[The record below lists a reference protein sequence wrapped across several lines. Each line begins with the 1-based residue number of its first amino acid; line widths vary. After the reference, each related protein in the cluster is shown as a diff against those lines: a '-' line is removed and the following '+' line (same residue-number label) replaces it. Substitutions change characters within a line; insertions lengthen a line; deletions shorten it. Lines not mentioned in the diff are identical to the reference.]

1 MNKNDI
7 ILCAIILVISLFILG
22 IFKIKDNKN
31 KEAIV
36 YHNNDVILKI
46 DLTDRESRTYTVN
59 GDNGDVVIETVDG
72 KVKVVEEIS
81 PKHLCSIQGYIENSM
96 ESIICLPNRIVIKI
110 NEKDDI
116 DTVVK

>member
-7 ILCAIILVISLFILG
+7 ILCVIILIVSLFILG
-22 IFKIKDNKN
+22 IFKLKHSEN

-36 YHNNDVILKI
+36 YHNNDVVLKI
-46 DLTDRESRTYTVN
+46 DLTDKEKRTYTVN

-72 KVKVVEEIS
+72 KVKVIEEIS

>member
-7 ILCAIILVISLFILG
+7 ILCIIILLISFFIFG
-22 IFKIKDNKN
+22 IFKIKNNKE

-46 DLTDRESRTYTVN
+46 DLTDREKRNYTVK

-72 KVKVVEEIS
+72 KVKVVEEVS

>member
-7 ILCAIILVISLFILG
+7 ILCVIILIVSLFVLG
-22 IFKIKDNKN
+22 IFKISNKKA

-46 DLTDRESRTYTVN
+46 DLTDNEKRTYTVN
-59 GDNGDVVIETVDG
+59 GDNGDVVIETSDG

-81 PKHLCSIQGYIENSM
+81 PKHLCSIQGYISSSY

-110 NEKDDI
+110 NDKDDI

>member
-7 ILCAIILVISLFILG
+7 ILCVIIILISIFILG
-22 IFKIKDNKN
+22 IFKIKNN
-31 KEAIV
+31 QEKEAIV

-46 DLTDRESRTYTVN
+46 DLTNKEKRMYTVN

-72 KVKVVEEIS
+72 KVKVVEEVS
-81 PKHLCSIQGYIENSM
+81 PKHICSIQGYIENSM

-110 NEKDDI
+110 NAKDDI
-116 DTVVK
+116 DTVVR